1 MRKLI
6 TLLLLVT
13 LSSNGYSQKDTPTNI
28 DTTIV
33 VLPTKVARLVY
44 QDLLRYDGAKLEIG
58 ELNKTILLKDKQI
71 SFFKEKDTL
80 KTEKIEN
87 LQLIITKKDEQF
99 SFEKEKSNSLRKELK
114 GQQFQTRF
122 YKVIFITG
130 TLLSAF
136 ILIK

>member
-1 MRKLI
+1 M
-6 TLLLLVT
+6 VT

>member
-1 MRKLI
+1 
-6 TLLLLVT
+6 
-13 LSSNGYSQKDTPTNI
+13 
-28 DTTIV
+28 V

>member
-1 MRKLI
+1 
-6 TLLLLVT
+6 LVT

>member
-58 ELNKTILLKDKQI
+58 ELNKTILLKDKQR